1 MGLLM
6 LIEAKKQNKILSE
19 MAVALEASGVLPS
32 PNALMDADANA
43 SDPMV
48 QMYVGFSSALSEAYL
63 QLENLQNQLDYRTAN
78 AQWLTSLH
86 GSRFGVDL
94 YGKTEA
100 DARSTIEQLDINNVK
115 NGDPVTAVMTAENVA
130 FAKAIYG
137 EKTMLIVQNKQGQ
150 TIPDGA
156 IARAL
161 YEGVPAGFY
170 EFVGD
175 KSDTYIDGTCH
186 TYNYQPAERVIIGL
200 EVKGEIDPCL
210 PSVWGD
216 LANQIVQTF
225 NCDNRYKYGETVRA
239 QDILQQINKIDGL
252 KLTSV
257 KIQKR
262 GAKFST
268 VDCPPELIEFYDCD
282 GALESVDFTNSNTS
296 DCANSAGYF
305 WCDEYD
311 DCVQMKPWEYPVLHP
326 EHITFI
332 DEVAEC

>member
-1 MGLLM
+1 M
-6 LIEAKKQNKILSE
+6 LIEAKKQNEILSE
-19 MAVALEASGVLPS
+19 MAVALESSGVLPS

-48 QMYVGFSSALSEAYL
+48 QMYVGFSSAVSEVYL

-86 GSRFGVDL
+86 GSRFCVDL
-94 YGKTEA
+94 YGKTEE
-100 DARSTIEQLDINNVK
+100 DARATIAQLDLNNVK
-115 NGDPVTAVMTAENVA
+115 NGDPVTAVMSAENVA

-137 EKTMLIVQNKQGQ
+137 DETMLVVQNKQGLS
-150 TIPDGA
+150 IPDGA
-156 IARAL
+156 MARAL

-175 KSDTYIDGTCH
+175 KSDTHIDGTCH
-186 TYNYQPAERVIIGL
+186 TYKYQPAERVIIGL
-200 EVKGEIDPCL
+200 EVRGEIDPCL

-216 LANQIVQTF
+216 LANQIVHDF
-225 NCDNRYKYGETVRA
+225 NCANRYVFGETVRA

-262 GAKFST
+262 GAKLST
-268 VDCPPELIEFYDCD
+268 VDCEPDFVEFYDCD
-282 GALESVDFTNSNTS
+282 GVLETVNYTNTNTAE
-296 DCANSAGYF
+296 CANSAGYL
-305 WCDEYD
+305 WCDEYT
-311 DCVQMKPWEYPVLHP
+311 DCAQMKQWEYPVLHP

-332 DEVAEC
+332 DEVASC